1 MLLKTI
7 FEELKN
13 SKNALYVEILILFTK
28 LNTVVTLLQMLELM
42 LNILRSNVIIFNI
55 INFMFIHENIR
66 NYDSIIKIFANIKE
80 DTQKAHWM
88 VKCALNQLRM
98 LKKDDGLK
106 KIFDDF
112 MEVANIELDNNNN
125 NEDNNLNFFIETSLL
140 ILRIKKKNN
149 ILMSYMKM
157 NL

>member
-1 MLLKTI
+1 
-7 FEELKN
+7 
-13 SKNALYVEILILFTK
+13 
-28 LNTVVTLLQMLELM
+28 
-42 LNILRSNVIIFNI
+42 
-55 INFMFIHENIR
+55 
-66 NYDSIIKIFANIKE
+66 
-80 DTQKAHWM
+80 M

-157 NL
+157 SL

>member
-80 DTQKAHWM
+80 DTQKAH
-88 VKCALNQLRM
+88 
-98 LKKDDGLK
+98 
-106 KIFDDF
+106 
-112 MEVANIELDNNNN
+112 
-125 NEDNNLNFFIETSLL
+125 
-140 ILRIKKKNN
+140 
-149 ILMSYMKM
+149 
-157 NL
+157 